1 MVESQIQKK
10 ELLEEEVDV
19 SFFIQFVTVEGQYST
34 YHKLYAKISSNETEV
49 TLQYLSPEERT
60 FSSIL
65 KDIEKLYEV
74 YKSANNQKLAEGAKE
89 EMLKLVALI
98 LWNINH

>member
-10 ELLEEEVDV
+10 ELLEEEVNV

-34 YHKLYAKISSNETEV
+34 YHKLYAKISSNENEV
-49 TLQYLSPEERT
+49 SLQYLSPEKKNFDSVLE
-60 FSSIL
+60 
-65 KDIEKLYEV
+65 DIKKFYDI
-74 YKSANNQKLAEGAKE
+74 YKSSNNQKLIEGAKE
-89 EMLKLVALI
+89 EILKLVALI

>member
-1 MVESQIQKK
+1 MEPQTTKK
-10 ELLEEEVDV
+10 ELLEEEIDIN
-19 SFFIQFVTVEGQYST
+19 FFIQLVTVEGQYTT
-34 YHKLYAKISSNETEV
+34 YHKLYAKISSSETEV

-65 KDIEKLYEV
+65 KDIEKLYDV

-89 EMLKLVALI
+89 EMLKLIALI